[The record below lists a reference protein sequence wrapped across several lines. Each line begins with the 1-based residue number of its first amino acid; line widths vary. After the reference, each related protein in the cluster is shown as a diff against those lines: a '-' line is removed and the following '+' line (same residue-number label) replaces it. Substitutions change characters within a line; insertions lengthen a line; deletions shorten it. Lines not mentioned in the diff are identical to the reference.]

1 MRGFVFS
8 IDVVMGAI
16 AVILMLLFLSQSIQP
31 VTPNP
36 HVLLQLSAKDASLA
50 WFYGSPY
57 TPPVTTDK
65 SYACDTAFRMA
76 VTTTPIGLPL
86 DSSDWVSQ
94 ETCVVSP

>member
-8 IDVVMGAI
+8 IDVVMGVI

-36 HVLLQLSAKDASLA
+36 HVMLQLQAKDAALA
-50 WFYGSPY
+50 WFYGALY
-57 TPPVTTDK
+57 VPPDTTNK
-65 SYACDTAFRMA
+65 SYACDIAFRP
-76 VTTTPIGLPL
+76 VVGTVPL
-86 DSSDWVSQ
+86 DPALGSSWVSQ